1 VRVVFDTNVLYS
13 ALAAKGFCEEVLDE
27 TVGDSV
33 IVWSHAMRKELETV
47 LARRHKIGPATQAA
61 LAAYVELCEFVEPEH
76 LPKRV
81 CRDKNDDFVLGT
93 ALAGK
98 AEVVVTGDNDLLS
111 LKEYRGIRIISP
123 RHFLELLDR
132 GLS

>member
-1 VRVVFDTNVLYS
+1 MRVVFDNNVLYS

-27 TVGDSV
+27 AAGNCV
-33 IVWSHAMRKELETV
+33 IIWSRAMREELETV

-61 LAAYVELCEFVEPEH
+61 FAAYIELCEFVEPER
-76 LPKRV
+76 LPRRV

-98 AEVVVTGDNDLLS
+98 AELVVTGDNDLLT
-111 LKEYRGIRIISP
+111 LKEYEGVKIISP
-123 RHFLELLDR
+123 REFLDLL
-132 GLS
+132 G